1 LEEGAA
7 RLAPCWYTRWKPAVE
22 FVLALIGLILTAP
35 VILLAAVLIKVTSR
49 GPAIYTQVRVGKNG
63 RRFTIYKLRTM
74 FQHAE
79 AATGPVWSA
88 PGDCRVS
95 RIGKILRASHLDELP
110 QLFNVLLGQ
119 MSLIGPR
126 PERPEI
132 VDKLRSRIAN
142 YTDRLEVRPG
152 ISGLAQVQLPPDVDL
167 EGVRKKLVCDL
178 YYIEHFSAGLEFRIL
193 VSSALVFLGIPLG
206 LSRRWLRIPEPLT
219 ALESAVSI
227 TGEPTVAARRFEM
240 AADLSDDSPP
250 NVMSIDVEDY
260 YHVANF
266 EGRIE
271 RRDWGGYPCRVV
283 ANTRRL
289 LKLLDKRQVRGTFF
303 VLGWVGWRFPGLV
316 REIVRAGHE
325 VGCHSYWHRLVY
337 EQTPEEFRQDLRMAR
352 DVLEDAGGE
361 PVTAYRAPC
370 YSITRDSL
378 WALDIL
384 KDEGFLY
391 DSSIFPTRHPRYGIP
406 NARPFPHRLD
416 RAGDPLWEF
425 PPSVVRFLRMNMP
438 VAGGGYFRLYPVQ
451 WTAFCFRQINRSG
464 QPFVFNIHPW
474 EIDPDQPRLARFG
487 LSAFRHYL
495 NLDSTEEKLDW
506 LLGQFSFG
514 SMSQV
519 AQYCADK
526 EEALDS
532 GGPPLYLPPTLGGD
546 TEGGRQS
553 PRKSLC
559 LAV

>member
-1 LEEGAA
+1 
-7 RLAPCWYTRWKPAVE
+7 VE
-22 FVLALIGLILTAP
+22 FVLALIGLVVTAP
-35 VILLAAVLIKVTSR
+35 VILLAAILIKLTSR
-49 GPAIYTQVRVGKNG
+49 GPAFYAQVRVSKGG
-63 RRFTIYKLRTM
+63 RLFTIYKLRTM

-79 AATGPVWSA
+79 AASGPVWSA

-95 RIGKILRASHLDELP
+95 GIGRILRATHLDELP
-110 QLFNVLLGQ
+110 QLFNVILGQ

-132 VDKLRSRIAN
+132 VEKLQARIAD

-193 VSSALVFLGIPLG
+193 VCTALVFLAIPMW
-206 LSRRWLRIPEPLT
+206 LSRRGLRIPEPLKFGDQR
-219 ALESAVSI
+219 SI
-227 TGEPTVAARRFEM
+227 QVGELVPERRNS
-240 AADLSDDSPP
+240 AADFDLRPFILDLRSLLDALP
-250 NVMSIDVEDY
+250 NVMSVDVEDY
-260 YHVANF
+260 YHVTNF

-271 RRDWGGYPCRVV
+271 RRDWGGYPSRVLG
-283 ANTRRL
+283 NTRRL
-289 LKLLDKRQVRGTFF
+289 LRMLDKRQVRGTFF

-384 KDEGFLY
+384 KDEGFIY
-391 DSSIFPTRHPRYGIP
+391 DSSIFPTRHPRYGISD
-406 NARPFPHRLD
+406 AQPFPHRLD
-416 RAGDPLWEF
+416 VADGQLWEF

-438 VAGGGYFRLYPVQ
+438 VAGGGYFRLYPPQ
-451 WTAFCFRQINRSG
+451 WTAFCLRQINRSG

-514 SMSQV
+514 SLSEA
-519 AQYCADK
+519 AQYCAEK
-526 EEALDS
+526 EQVLDF
-532 GGPPLYLPPTLGGD
+532 PP
-546 TEGGRQS
+546 
-553 PRKSLC
+553 PRKSFC
-559 LAV
+559 LAIPKIA